1 MINESG
7 FQKTEVGIIPND
19 WSVSCVGNEFDVKLG
34 KMLDSEKNIGVPK
47 FYLGN
52 KSVQWNRID
61 TTDLQVMLIPQNE
74 LERFRLQV
82 GDLLVCEGGEV
93 GRAAIWENQIDECYF
108 QKALHRLR
116 PKNKFNIRLMLAFLH
131 YWSVHNKLSDY
142 VSQTSIAH
150 LTREK
155 FLTVPLL
162 VPPKDEQTAI
172 ANALNDA
179 DELITRLEKLIAKKR
194 DIKQGAMQELL
205 KPKDDWEV
213 KKLGEMEFDISD
225 GNYSSK
231 YPKASEFISIGI
243 PFIRANNIRKMT
255 IINDD
260 MRFISPRL
268 HSELLKGHLKDG
280 DILITTR
287 GEIGN
292 IALVPKS
299 HIGSNINAQIV
310 RINTEN
316 KLDNLYFAYF
326 LIKKETQEFF
336 FDNQT
341 GSALK
346 QLPVG
351 VLRDLSIS
359 FPKSETEQTR
369 IAQILSD
376 MDAEIEALEKKL
388 AKYKMLK
395 QGMMQNLLT
404 GKIRLVKSEK

>member
-213 KKLGEMEFDISD
+213 IPIKELISLMTNGFVGVVKSHYTDFENGVLYIQGYNVEENSFNFNGIKRVTFD
-225 GNYSSK
+225 
-231 YPKASEFISIGI
+231 F
-243 PFIRANNIRKMT
+243 
-255 IINDD
+255 
-260 MRFISPRL
+260 
-268 HSELLKGHLKDG
+268 HQQHLKSSLQEGDLLTIQTG
-280 DILITTR
+280 DIGVTTV
-287 GEIGN
+287 
-292 IALVPKS
+292 VPK
-299 HIGSNINAQIV
+299 ILEGSNCHALIITRFKKGKV
-310 RINTEN
+310 EP
-316 KLDNLYFAYF
+316 KFYSYYFNF
-326 LIKKETQEFF
+326 SQGRNRLKEIE
-336 FDNQT
+336 T
-341 GSALK
+341 GSTMK
-346 QLPVG
+346 HINVG
-351 VLRDLSIS
+351 DMIQMLI
-359 FPKSETEQTR
+359 PYPNKTEQTR